1 RGPNRLAFPID
12 GKQTPF
18 RWINGGLPTVRIF
31 SNLNFIFLIIMFF
44 RDIPG
49 LVDREVIDQ
58 QMRSP
63 QALTM
68 ALLGLMSE
76 DCLIRQKLAKAVG
89 KHRKAA

>member
-1 RGPNRLAFPID
+1 
-12 GKQTPF
+12 
-18 RWINGGLPTVRIF
+18 
-31 SNLNFIFLIIMFF
+31 MFF